1 MSIWDYQRRTFTYIA
16 GDWTGDR
23 DAIDQILS
31 WNDGNRW
38 NLHFKYVHEITQS
51 YDSSNNCS
59 IKESLAQRMRISK
72 KFILVVGHDTIKLR
86 SGACYS
92 CKSYVAPNM
101 FTYGPR
107 CIRDRR
113 VDNRSYI
120 EYEVSLAKAAYDKS
134 EMDIIVL
141 YKSVNVNKSLC
152 PEPLRCIGK
161 HVPMLKWHN
170 CVKIWDYYSVR
181 DAIG

>member
-16 GDWTGDR
+16 GDWTGDS
-23 DAIDQILS
+23 DAIDKILS

-38 NLHFKYVHEITQS
+38 NLHFKNVHEMTQS

-59 IKESLAQRMRISK
+59 IKSSLAKRMRISK
-72 KFILVVGHDTIKLR
+72 TFVLVVGSETDKLR
-86 SGACYS
+86 SGACYLCEHYS
-92 CKSYVAPNM
+92 NNM
-101 FTYGPR
+101 FTYGPLCR
-107 CIRDRR
+107 LGYN

-120 EYEVSLAKAAYDKS
+120 KYEVSLAKAAYDRS

-161 HVPMLKWHN
+161 HVPMLKWQNH
-170 CVKIWDYYSVR
+170 VRIWDYYSVR